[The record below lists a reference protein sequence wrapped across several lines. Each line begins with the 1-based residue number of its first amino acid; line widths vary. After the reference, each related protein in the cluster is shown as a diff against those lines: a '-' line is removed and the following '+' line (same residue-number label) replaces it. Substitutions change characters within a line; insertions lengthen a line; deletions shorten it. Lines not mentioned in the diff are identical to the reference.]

1 MSARLMAILWLTSSL
16 VFLSG
21 CELTNTQTPAK
32 PELIAQTQPDN
43 KSNQPNPKPRP
54 KLDLMYPPAAQVIAW
69 HAHQCGGFKL
79 TSDNKTYLGEQA
91 LKAFFNTA
99 CVNLSRDPD
108 TVMSQL
114 LKLDQAYYWPDDI
127 KHYLWLQK
135 QQVLMQINAKKQQQ
149 ALNAEMQKTLSSLA
163 AIEQQLLLREETKEQ

>member
-1 MSARLMAILWLTSSL
+1 MSARLMAIVWLTSSL

-21 CELTNTQTPAK
+21 CEITNTQKPPK

-54 KLDLMYPPAAQVIAW
+54 KADPMYPPISQVIAW

-79 TSDNKTYLGEQA
+79 AASNETYLGEQA

-99 CVNLSRDPD
+99 CLNLSNDPNA
-108 TVMSQL
+108 VMSQL
-114 LKLDQAYYWPDDI
+114 LKLDQAYFWPDDI

-135 QQVLMQINAKKQQQ
+135 QQVLRQINAQKQQQ
-149 ALNAEMQKTLSSLA
+149 ALNAKMQKTLSSLA

>member
-1 MSARLMAILWLTSSL
+1 MSARLMAIVWLTSSL

-21 CELTNTQTPAK
+21 CEITNTQTQGESALNVPS
-32 PELIAQTQPDN
+32 QPD
-43 KSNQPNPKPRP
+43 KKTNQPNPKPRP
-54 KLDLMYPPAAQVIAW
+54 KAEPIYPSAAQVIAW
-69 HAHQCGGFKL
+69 HANQCGGFKL
-79 TSDNKTYLGEQA
+79 APDNETYLGEQA

-135 QQVLMQINAKKQQQ
+135 QQITLQINAQKEQQ
-149 ALNAEMQKTLSSLA
+149 ALNNQMQKTLSSLA
-163 AIEQQLLLREETKEQ
+163 DIEQQLLLREDTKEQ

>member
-1 MSARLMAILWLTSSL
+1 MSARLMAIVWLTSSL

-21 CELTNTQTPAK
+21 CEITNTQTQGESALNVPS
-32 PELIAQTQPDN
+32 QPD
-43 KSNQPNPKPRP
+43 KKTNQPNPKPRP
-54 KLDLMYPPAAQVIAW
+54 KSEPIYPSAAQVIAW
-69 HAHQCGGFKL
+69 HANQCGGFKL
-79 TSDNKTYLGEQA
+79 APDNETYLGEQA

-135 QQVLMQINAKKQQQ
+135 QHVLMQIDAKKQQQ
-149 ALNAEMQKTLSSLA
+149 ALNAKMQKTLSSLA